1 MDYNEDNQDEYN
13 EDEEYYDED
22 YLVYFL
28 FICLSMGNRFR
39 KLLNN
44 NSKIFS

>member
-1 MDYNEDNQDEYN
+1 MTSVMDYNEENQDEYN

-28 FICLSMGNRFR
+28 FI
-39 KLLNN
+39 
-44 NSKIFS
+44 

>member
-1 MDYNEDNQDEYN
+1 MDYNEENQDEYN

-28 FICLSMGNRFR
+28 FI
-39 KLLNN
+39 
-44 NSKIFS
+44 